1 MIPLSVLRSYR
12 PDLRPEDLEKLGP
25 LEYDQSKVPD
35 VSKKHAENVRRKAYL
50 PDMTESF
57 ARGVEYAGL
66 VASESKR
73 LADNADYIAK
83 DTQSRF
89 DRQIAGSTYDNET
102 IDARGNFDILGDR
115 FNFNELN
122 NRPFRNVEAYGIQG
136 DNGDD
141 VQDLINSLEDGY
153 HYIFP
158 KGAYSIRGQTDGVAD
173 GFKPKG
179 NTTYEFKPGAALKI
193 IPNGSA
199 SYNGILLEN
208 AQDFEIINPVII
220 GDRDEHDFSSGG
232 THERGAG
239 MMVRDNAK
247 GRVHNLTAIN
257 CTGDGLDVIGN
268 SGTDVEFI
276 GNTFVDESRR
286 NGVSLESAH
295 RLIFDYLEILNTNGT
310 SPESGIDFEPFK
322 DGHILDY
329 VYIKKLKTSN
339 SNKIGAHFAAL
350 QWYKTPVNIVID
362 DAEIDGLDF
371 ENIWDSGNANI
382 KITIN
387 NPKITSRGI
396 ISKDAWTYK
405 TVINSPDIDSS
416 TGQAIL
422 ISSSNYT
429 GSSKVGSLEIN
440 DVKAK
445 ADTLIDF
452 TFTNDSRTK
461 GMQDIKINT
470 KDNQTQLPINMGL
483 STNYAPNLKNVS
495 VGDIPNNE
503 IAYPIGTN
511 ATDFLVGKKITNK
524 GATSRR
530 FYYIQG
536 IQNNV
541 IDGFVEFEVQEFQE
555 MFISTG
561 ALSTGRHM
569 RPGKMTSIKSNEV
582 GSYLKLKPVG
592 NKYGGQNEWQIVE
605 MIGNWEPVY
614 E

>member
-1 MIPLSVLRSYR
+1 MDWNNINTDKDTSG
-12 PDLRPEDLEKLGP
+12 LGP
-25 LEYDQSKVPD
+25 IEYDQSKVP
-35 VSKKHAENVRRKAYL
+35 SLIRKHADNVRGKSYGQDVREAQ
-50 PDMTESF
+50 
-57 ARGVEYAGL
+57 ARNAEYAGL

-102 IDARGNFDILGDR
+102 IDARGDFDILGHR

-122 NRPFRNVEAYGIQG
+122 ARPFRNVEAYGVRAG
-136 DNGDD
+136 TGDD
-141 VQDLINSLEDGY
+141 VQDQINSLEEGF

-158 KGAYSIRGQTDGVAD
+158 KGVYSIRGQTDGVAD
-173 GFKPKG
+173 GMKPKS
-179 NTTYEFKPGAALKI
+179 NTSYEFKPGAALKI

-208 AQDFEIINPVII
+208 VQDFEVINPVII
-220 GDRDEHDFSSGG
+220 GDRNEHDFSSGG

-268 SGTDVEFI
+268 SGTNVEFI

-295 RLIFDYLEILNTNGT
+295 RLIFDYLEIANTNGT
-310 SPESGIDFEPFK
+310 SPESGLDFEPFK

-339 SNKIGAHFAAL
+339 SNKIGMHFAAL

-371 ENIWDSGNANI
+371 ENIWDSGNDNI

-405 TVINSPDIDSS
+405 TVINSPDIESS

-429 GSSKVGSLEIN
+429 GTSKVGGLEIN

-452 TFTNDSRTK
+452 TFTNGSRTK

-483 STNYAPNLKNVS
+483 STDYAPNLKNVS

-503 IAYPIGTN
+503 IAHPVGTN
-511 ATDFLVGKKITNK
+511 ATEFLLGQKVTNK
-524 GATSRR
+524 GATARR
-530 FYYIQG
+530 FYYIQSV
-536 IQNNV
+536 QNV
-541 IDGFVEFEVQEFQE
+541 SLDAYLEFEVEEYQE

-592 NKYGGQNEWQIVE
+592 SKYGGQNEWQIVE

>member
-1 MIPLSVLRSYR
+1 MDWNNINRDRDTSC
-12 PDLRPEDLEKLGP
+12 LGP
-25 LEYDQSKVPD
+25 IEYDQSQVPALIR
-35 VSKKHAENVRRKAYL
+35 KHADNVRTKTYGQEVREAQ
-50 PDMTESF
+50 
-57 ARGVEYAGL
+57 ARNAEIAGL
-66 VASESKR
+66 ISSEAEIKAND
-73 LADNADYIAK
+73 ADLLSK
-83 DTQSRF
+83 DTQNRF

-102 IDARGNFDILGDR
+102 IDARGTFDILGDR

-122 NRPFRNVEAYGIQG
+122 ARPFRNVEAYGVRA
-136 DNGDD
+136 DTGDD
-141 VQDLINSLEDGY
+141 VQDQINSLEEGF
-153 HYIFP
+153 HYIFT
-158 KGAYSIRGQTDGVAD
+158 KGVYSIRGQTDGVAE
-173 GFKPKG
+173 GMKPKS
-179 NTTYEFKPGAALKI
+179 NTSYEFKPGAALKI
-193 IPNGSA
+193 ITNGSEN
-199 SYNGILLEN
+199 YNGILLED
-208 AQDFEIINPVII
+208 AQDFEVINPVII
-220 GDRDEHDFSSGG
+220 GDRAEHDFSSGG

-239 MMVRDNAK
+239 MMVRNNAK

-268 SGTDVEFI
+268 SGTNVEFI

-295 RLIFDYLEILNTNGT
+295 RLIFDYLEIANTNGT
-310 SPESGIDFEPFK
+310 SPESGLDFEPFK

-339 SNKIGAHFAAL
+339 SKKIGAHFAAL

-371 ENIWDSGNANI
+371 ENIWDSGNTNI

-396 ISKDAWTYK
+396 VSKDAWTYK
-405 TVINSPDIDSS
+405 TVINSPDIESD
-416 TGQAIL
+416 TGQAIC

-429 GSSKVGSLEIN
+429 GTSKVGSLEIN

-452 TFTNDSRTK
+452 TFTNGSRIK

-470 KDNQTQLPINMGL
+470 KDNQTQLPINMGV
-483 STNYAPNLKNVS
+483 STDYAPNLKNVS

-503 IAYPIGTN
+503 IAYPLGTN

-555 MFISTG
+555 MIISTG
-561 ALSTGRHM
+561 ALSTGRYM
-569 RPGKMTSIKSNEV
+569 RPGKMTTIKSREV
-582 GSYLKLKPVG
+582 GSYVKLKNIG
-592 NKYGGQNEWQIVE
+592 QKYGAPSGTNEWQIVE
-605 MIGNWEPVY
+605 MVGEWEKVY

>member
-1 MIPLSVLRSYR
+1 MDKDTSG
-12 PDLRPEDLEKLGP
+12 LGP
-25 LEYDQSKVPD
+25 IEYDQTKVPALIR
-35 VSKKHAENVRRKAYL
+35 KHADNVRTKTYGQEVREAQ
-50 PDMTESF
+50 
-57 ARGVEYAGL
+57 ARNAEYAGL

-73 LADNADYIAK
+73 LADNADNIAK

-102 IDARGNFDILGDR
+102 IDARGDFEILGHR

-122 NRPFRNVEAYGIQG
+122 ARPFRNVEAYGVQG
-136 DNGDD
+136 DTGDD
-141 VQDLINSLEDGY
+141 VQDLINDLEDGY

-158 KGAYSIRGQTDGVAD
+158 KGVYSIRGQTDGVAD

-179 NTTYEFKPGAALKI
+179 NTTYEFKSGAALKI

-208 AQDFEIINPVII
+208 VQDFEIINPVII

-232 THERGAG
+232 THERGSG

-247 GRVHNLTAIN
+247 GRVYNLVATD

-276 GNTFVDESRR
+276 GNTVVDNSRR
-286 NGVSLESAH
+286 NGVSLESGH
-295 RLIFDYLEILNTNGT
+295 RLIFDYLEISNTIGT

-329 VYIKKLKTSN
+329 VYIKKLKVTN
-339 SNKIGAHFAAL
+339 SNKIGIHFAAL

-362 DAEIDGLDF
+362 NAEVDGVDF
-371 ENIWDSGNANI
+371 ENIWSTGHSDINI
-382 KITIN
+382 TMNSPIITSE
-387 NPKITSRGI
+387 SRGI
-396 ISKDAWTYK
+396 IVKDAWTYK
-405 TVINSPDIDSS
+405 TKIISPKVVLESGNAVNIIN
-416 TGQAIL
+416 T
-422 ISSSNYT
+422 NYT
-429 GSSKVGSLEIN
+429 GVSKVGGLEIV
-440 DVKAK
+440 DVDATADNLVAFNFSNGSHAK
-445 ADTLIDF
+445 GLEDVDITVKRNN
-452 TFTNDSRTK
+452 TN
-461 GMQDIKINT
+461 N
-470 KDNQTQLPINMGL
+470 PIIMGL
-483 STNYAPNLKNVS
+483 STDYAPTLKNVR
-495 VGDIPNNE
+495 VGKMPDNT
-503 IAYPIGTN
+503 IAHPVGTN
-511 ATDFLVGKKITNK
+511 ATEFLLGQKVTNK
-524 GATSRR
+524 GATARR
-530 FYYIQG
+530 FYYIQSV
-536 IQNNV
+536 QNV
-541 IDGFVEFEVQEFQE
+541 SLDAYLEFEVEEYQE

-592 NKYGGQNEWQIVE
+592 SKYGGQNEWQIVE
-605 MIGNWEPVY
+605 MIGNWESVY